1 MSWFSGRGSDDSD
14 DSDEEDLE
22 DAAKAEFF
30 GISKWR
36 GSTGMARAVVA
47 KENRDARSVRDQD
60 SGRNSTSSQHQA
72 PASAQA
78 SASDR
83 MRTPALASSK
93 VSLSENM
100 SAAPLDGSWSRT
112 SNMAELFAEAQGR
125 SSDSI
130 TPQMSASA
138 NQSAY
143 ALPLLGATGQHASVG
158 SGGLRDDPTAPMRSR
173 DVGGPDLARVAQ
185 TSRDLESSSSIEDAP
200 AANAVSLTE
209 RMKQL
214 RNLSSTKQPTPGVAS
229 SKALVLDSSRTHR
242 KSPLVKE
249 SVALEDSSNSLGTE
263 SSSMLERSSGSGSD
277 TGAQMRQAFRH
288 SGLANEVE
296 PKGTTW
302 MSGDDNGA
310 FANRSSNSM
319 FTSRSFDSAPG
330 AHSGAA
336 SSTTSVTG
344 LAPQSTTCI
353 AGNLR
358 TDSVTGLIYQT
369 GSPKASEDVDE
380 RISKFEAMHGP
391 GPRMTAEPATDSNA
405 SIGAASQQADW
416 MRNQSTDAA
425 TRALNRSGVGR
436 SNFIQNRSS
445 SFADSSA
452 STPNSERSQML
463 TDRRSFNQNERVTFS
478 GVERRVPVAKSAVAE
493 PDPSEILVEDL
504 LMEIG
509 KLRKWTQTEI
519 QDDLRVMKSQRL
531 RTMADL
537 MLLSATTWKE
547 LMIPG
552 IVKDSLRAADQK
564 ALRLWGY
571 GQQALRFVFL
581 QKSEI
586 AAIVIMSD
594 SSFAW
599 GYPGTSVALARKAA
613 GYDDSDEAPTSVP
626 PASQLMTQSPS
637 QAANTRRDFSLN
649 RMGSGRQQQA
659 IVADEHAGD
668 HAGRPHSN
676 ENSRNPLNNA
686 TSTESLQYSL
696 MIAKQVVTGGR
707 DSDSNSIS
715 GSSQDRPRQTPVR
728 SESSQLR
735 MIPDFSKDDRF
746 AVWPNSMAIGEL
758 LLSIGSERN
767 WTAAEMQSDRQAFE
781 KQRIRT
787 VGDLR
792 AISDQTWDAL
802 TSVLPI
808 VKDLVRHEIWRSEEN

>member
-1 MSWFSGRGSDDSD
+1 
-14 DSDEEDLE
+14 
-22 DAAKAEFF
+22 
-30 GISKWR
+30 
-36 GSTGMARAVVA
+36 
-47 KENRDARSVRDQD
+47 
-60 SGRNSTSSQHQA
+60 
-72 PASAQA
+72 
-78 SASDR
+78 
-83 MRTPALASSK
+83 
-93 VSLSENM
+93 
-100 SAAPLDGSWSRT
+100 
-112 SNMAELFAEAQGR
+112 
-125 SSDSI
+125 
-130 TPQMSASA
+130 MSASA
-138 NQSAY
+138 N
-143 ALPLLGATGQHASVG
+143 H
-158 SGGLRDDPTAPMRSR
+158 
-173 DVGGPDLARVAQ
+173 
-185 TSRDLESSSSIEDAP
+185 SIEDAP

-380 RISKFEAMHGP
+380 RIS
-391 GPRMTAEPATDSNA
+391 N
-405 SIGAASQQADW
+405 
-416 MRNQSTDAA
+416 
-425 TRALNRSGVGR
+425 
-436 SNFIQNRSS
+436 
-445 SFADSSA
+445 
-452 STPNSERSQML
+452 
-463 TDRRSFNQNERVTFS
+463 FNQNERVTFS